1 MKTCLSDFLVGAGIK
16 LKSIVSYN
24 HLGNNDGKNLSS
36 ENCFKS
42 KELSKKSCVDDI
54 LSSNKVLYPDSIH
67 IDHEIVIKYVPETG
81 DTKKA
86 MDEYSSEIFM
96 GGTHTLVL
104 YNVCEDTL
112 LACPII
118 LDLVL
123 LTEMF
128 ERI

>member
-1 MKTCLSDFLVGAGIK
+1 MY
-16 LKSIVSYN
+16 LKQV
-24 HLGNNDGKNLSS
+24 
-36 ENCFKS
+36 
-42 KELSKKSCVDDI
+42 
-54 LSSNKVLYPDSIH
+54 
-67 IDHEIVIKYVPETG
+67 TQ
-81 DTKKA
+81 KKA